1 MGRPHPEFRRQLS
14 APGPWVSAPP
24 PLLWLCVHGVWQG
37 LAPPPWVQGR
47 RRGRKGLRGELA
59 RSQDTG
65 SRSISRVI
73 GLILPCLRSGPLF
86 PFVCI
91 TPDWNACCC
100 LCVVL
105 NQSSVMT
112 NMNVFLM
119 DVFQGPLLP
128 QLRDN
133 EQELFLF
140 VKQPSHFPLPNWWDN
155 VS

>member
-14 APGPWVSAPP
+14 PQDLGSAP

-47 RRGRKGLRGELA
+47 RRGRKAERRAGPQPGHWFP
-59 RSQDTG
+59 QHQ
-65 SRSISRVI
+65 
-73 GLILPCLRSGPLF
+73 PCNWANSAVFASGPLF
-86 PFVCI
+86 PFFVCI

-119 DVFQGPLLP
+119 DVFQGPL
-128 QLRDN
+128 
-133 EQELFLF
+133 
-140 VKQPSHFPLPNWWDN
+140 VASIKG
-155 VS
+155 

>member
-1 MGRPHPEFRRQLS
+1 M
-14 APGPWVSAPP
+14 APRPWVSAPTS
-24 PLLWLCVHGVWQG
+24 LLWPCVQGVWQG
-37 LAPPPWVQGR
+37 LALGCR
-47 RRGRKGLRGELA
+47 DGGGGRKGLRGELA
-59 RSQDTG
+59 RSQETC
-65 SRSISRVI
+65 SRSVNHVI
-73 GLILPCLRSGPLF
+73 GLILRCLCSGPLF
-86 PFVCI
+86 PFVCV

-105 NQSSVMT
+105 NQSFVMT
-112 NMNVFLM
+112 NMNVLLM